1 MTNID
6 IARIAGARAGNLIK
20 RAVLG
25 KGKTESTSISGGGA
39 PHQPFKGDP
48 FTTPKSIEGPMDPTL
63 KAGLIG
69 SLLGAGVGGLGNA
82 AFGNRKKSLLARLGI
97 GAGIGGVAGGLGGA
111 GINELGLRH
120 SMDTDAF
127 GPDAR
132 SKAVTSGSS
141 PMQYLESLMRGPKIT
156 PQEHDPSAEMYDA
169 IQGPP
174 SQEKYS
180 AHGLYTNR
188 QTGSNKA
195 AMDGSRTPSDPI
207 MQGPTDNELGRIPG
221 LVNSNMGGGRGIS
234 DSIRELYRKNN
245 FDNPMGTNAA
255 IGAGIGGVA
264 GGLGNAL
271 FGSRKRSLLARLGLG
286 ALGGAAAGGGIG
298 AGAGYLN
305 SSPNAGQKGSPG
317 FDPNDDQN
325 MGTAHNY
332 LNQYEAAMAPFRAL
346 KAKMDAA
353 RQDAVNVTPRQRALE
368 TMALEKLHGKRSAPD
383 SMSPQIPTPDN
394 TVENSPE
401 WESRNY
407 HD

>member
-6 IARIAGARAGNLIK
+6 IARIAGARAGSLIK
-20 RAVLG
+20 RASPSVD
-25 KGKTESTSISGGGA
+25 KGNSRIQDAERSALTGAAA
-39 PHQPFKGDP
+39 PHQPFRMNPYKPTQDQIDP
-48 FTTPKSIEGPMDPTL
+48 SL

-69 SLLGAGVGGLGNA
+69 SLVGAGVGGIGNA
-82 AFGNRKKSLLARLGI
+82 VFGNKRRSLLARLGI

-120 SMDTDAF
+120 GMDTDAF

-132 SKAVTSGSS
+132 SKAIASGSS
-141 PMQYLESLMRGPKIT
+141 PMQYLEKLMRGPQ
-156 PQEHDPSAEMYDA
+156 PAPLRSDEGGRLNEQDA
-169 IQGPP
+169 IEALPIDQR
-174 SQEKYS
+174 KYA

-195 AMDGSRTPSDPI
+195 AMDGARTPSAPS
-207 MQGPTDNELGRIPG
+207 MQGPTDHELGRLPG
-221 LVNSNMGGGRGIS
+221 LVNSNMGGGREIS
-234 DSIRELYRKNN
+234 DRISDLYQKSN
-245 FDNPMGTNAA
+245 FDNLMGTNAA
-255 IGAGIGGVA
+255 IGAGIGGAA

-298 AGAGYLN
+298 AGVGYLN

-332 LNQYEAAMAPFRAL
+332 LNQYEEAMAPFRAL
-346 KAKMDAA
+346 KAKMDAN
-353 RQDAVNVTPRQRALE
+353 RQSGTTSGEDRELMRMQQLSNR
-368 TMALEKLHGKRSAPD
+368 G
-383 SMSPQIPTPDN
+383 
-394 TVENSPE
+394 
-401 WESRNY
+401 
-407 HD
+407 

>member
-6 IARIAGARAGNLIK
+6 IARIAGARAGNLVK
-20 RAVLG
+20 RAAGGNGSSRIQDMERAAL
-25 KGKTESTSISGGGA
+25 SGGD
-39 PHQPFKGDP
+39 PPYQPFRGDP
-48 FTTPKSIEGPMDPTL
+48 YATSKPSQGPMDPSL

-69 SLLGAGVGGLGNA
+69 ALVGAGAGGIGNA
-82 AFGNRKKSLLARLGI
+82 AFGNKRRSLLARLGI

-132 SKAVTSGSS
+132 SKAIASGSS
-141 PMQYLESLMRGPKIT
+141 PMQYLESLMSGPKPT

-169 IQGPP
+169 IKGEPRR
-174 SQEKYS
+174 EKY
-180 AHGLYTNR
+180 ADGGLYTAR
-188 QTGSNKA
+188 QTSSNKA
-195 AMDGSRTPSDPI
+195 AMDGSRTSSAPS
-207 MQGPTDNELGRIPG
+207 MQGPTDSEMGRIPG

-234 DSIRELYRKNN
+234 DRISDLYQKSN

-255 IGAGIGGVA
+255 IGAGIGGAA

-317 FDPNDDQN
+317 FDPHDDQN

-332 LNQYEAAMAPFRAL
+332 LNQYGDAMAPFRAL
-346 KAKMDAA
+346 KAKMDAKL
-353 RQDAVNVTPRQRALE
+353 QNDVNVTPFGRDQELMDLE
-368 TMALEKLHGKRSAPD
+368 RLSLKR
-383 SMSPQIPTPDN
+383 N
-394 TVENSPE
+394 GNG
-401 WESRNY
+401 
-407 HD
+407 